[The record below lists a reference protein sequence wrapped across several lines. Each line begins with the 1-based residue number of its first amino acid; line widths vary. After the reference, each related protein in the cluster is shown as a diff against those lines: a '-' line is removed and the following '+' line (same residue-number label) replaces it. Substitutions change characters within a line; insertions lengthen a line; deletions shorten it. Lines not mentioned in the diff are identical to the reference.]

1 VINQQADLAADS
13 GQGSVLARVVEESHR
28 VMRQT
33 QATWIKLIDTEFKKE
48 VDKREDVRGGLA
60 EYSIALA
67 NDQVKSADFTEA
79 LLGRLEPLV
88 SEKYKAAIGEKLNDA
103 MDGHL
108 DVAKRCIQILIDLI
122 FNDIKPAV
130 KILFTSAWYSMD
142 DGASGSGGGG
152 GPMTQI
158 IETIRDYMAVY
169 QTRLNPTL
177 FDLLIEDM
185 IDTFLVTYLA
195 SLRRASKLRV
205 PGAAERIRQDV
216 RLSFAFFAAYKA
228 PKELEAYFDVVDG
241 VLKLVTASKTM
252 FFLDY
257 WPFAKRYGANLAYV
271 EAVLKARDDL
281 DKSQVRD
288 IMDGLRKKVNDEAL
302 AEPPN
307 PTIFSRLPAK

>member
-33 QATWIKLIDTEFKKE
+33 QTTWIKLLDTEFKKE

-67 NDQVKSADFTEA
+67 NDQVKSADFTET

-88 SEKYKAAIGEKLNDA
+88 SDKYKGTIADKLNDA
-103 MDGHL
+103 MDGYL

-130 KILFTSAWYSMD
+130 RNLFTSAWYSMD
-142 DGASGSGGGG
+142 DSAGG

-158 IETIRDYMAVY
+158 IETMRDYMAVY
-169 QTRLNPTL
+169 QTRLNPNL
-177 FDLLIEDM
+177 FDLLVEDM

-195 SLRRASKLRV
+195 SLRRASKLRI
-205 PGAAERIRQDV
+205 PGAVERIRQDV
-216 RLSFAFFAAYKA
+216 RLSFALFAAYKA
-228 PKELEAYFDVVDG
+228 PKELEAYFDVIDG
-241 VLKLVTASKTM
+241 VLKLIIASKTM

-257 WPFAKRYGANLAYV
+257 WPFAKRFGANVAYV
-271 EAVLKARDDL
+271 ESILKARDDL
-281 DKSQVRD
+281 DRSQVRD
-288 IMDGLRKKVNDEAL
+288 IMDNIRKKVNDEAL

>member
-13 GQGSVLARVVEESHR
+13 GQGSVLARVVEDAHR

-33 QATWIKLIDTEFKKE
+33 QSTWIKLLDSEFKKE

-79 LLGRLEPLV
+79 LLTRLEPLV
-88 SEKYKAAIGEKLNDA
+88 SDKYRVPIGEKLNDA
-103 MDGHL
+103 MDGYL
-108 DVAKRCIQILIDLI
+108 DVAKRCIQILIDLL

-130 KILFTSAWYSMD
+130 KVLFTSQWYSD
-142 DGASGSGGGG
+142 DGGANGG

-158 IETIRDYMAVY
+158 IETIRDYMATY
-169 QTRLNPTL
+169 QTTLTPSL
-177 FDLLIEDM
+177 FDLLIEDI
-185 IDTFLVTYLA
+185 IDNFLVTYLA
-195 SLRRASKLRV
+195 SLRKASKLRV
-205 PGAAERIRQDV
+205 PAAAEQIRQDV
-216 RLSFAFFAAYKA
+216 RLSFGFFTAYKG
-228 PKELEAYFDVVDG
+228 PKDLEAYFDVVDG
-241 VLKLVTASKTM
+241 VLKLIVASKTM

-257 WPFAKRYGANLAYV
+257 WPFAKRYGPNLAYV

-281 DKSQVRD
+281 DKSQVRE
-288 IMDGLRKKVNDEAL
+288 IMDGLKKKVSEDAL
-302 AEPPN
+302 TDPPN